1 MLKSFNELRKID
13 VRTFCKIKKGK
24 DENGK
29 VIDLAYLPWAK
40 CMDLLHEHGAESV
53 TYRGVKNEENGTY
66 LFEHYRTQD
75 KNGRQCGCYFVSVEV
90 KIDDKT
96 YTLDYPLMNGN
107 LVVYDDTLNQLR
119 ISNAHARAFV
129 KCVAINTGL
138 GFELW
143 AGGNDDDDD
152 TSDDLSIHNIWAIKT
167 RIEQRITELI
177 KRGMSEDEIL
187 TAIKITKKQYE
198 TVIRAYNNIAYIE
211 GELKKL

>member
-1 MLKSFNELRKID
+1 MLKTFAEMRKID
-13 VRTFCKIKKGK
+13 VRPFCKVKKGK

-29 VIDLAYLPWAK
+29 AIDLAYLPWAK

-53 TYRGVKNEENGTY
+53 GYKGIKNEANGTY

-96 YTLDYPLMNGN
+96 YTLDYPLMNGS

-143 AGGNDDDDD
+143 AGNDDDDD
-152 TSDDLSIHNIWAIKT
+152 ATDDLSMHNVWAIKT

-177 KRGMSEDEIL
+177 KRGMSEDEML
-187 TAIKITKKQYE
+187 AAIKITKKQYE
-198 TVIRAYNNIAYIE
+198 TFKVAFNNISVVE
-211 GELKKL
+211 ERLKKL